1 MMALLN
7 NWDLKDVNNGIMET
21 KSQTSPHQIY
31 LVSDLGATFGTP
43 GRSLTQKKSKGNLE
57 QYRRSKFIS
66 KVTDE
71 QVDFNVPGR
80 PSFIFVF
87 GLPTY
92 VSRVKMGWIGKNIP
106 RSHAK
111 WVGEELS
118 KLSHEQIRDAFRSAG
133 YTPEEVEGFAQVVE
147 TRIGELKKL

>member
-1 MMALLN
+1 
-7 NWDLKDVNNGIMET
+7 
-21 KSQTSPHQIY
+21 
-31 LVSDLGATFGTP
+31 
-43 GRSLTQKKSKGNLE
+43 
-57 QYRRSKFIS
+57 
-66 KVTDE
+66 
-71 QVDFNVPGR
+71 
-80 PSFIFVF
+80 VF

-92 VSRVKMGWIGKNIP
+92 ISRVKMGWIGKNIP